1 MIKFTSF
8 IPKNIRLSKP
18 FCLARFWSQ
27 KKEDS
32 GADQCGS
39 YIKEGYLWKMKDGL
53 PSRMWRWKK
62 RYLVLSEDSI
72 CFLKEKGKAG
82 KTPKIVR
89 ILDVVS
95 LMIEDFGIRRK
106 TFGIRLKAGNDRDSF
121 LLRCRSEDE
130 RNDWVTAVLT
140 AKSASLLTDES

>member
-1 MIKFTSF
+1 MTKLSSLL
-8 IPKNIRLSKP
+8 PKMNIRLSKP
-18 FCLARFWSQ
+18 FSLVRFWSR
-27 KKEDS
+27 KKEDN
-32 GADQCGS
+32 GDQCGS
-39 YIKEGYLWKMKDGL
+39 YIKEGYLWKTKDGL

-72 CFLKEKGKAG
+72 CFLKDKGKSG
-82 KTPKIVR
+82 KAPKIVR

-130 RNDWVTAVLT
+130 RNDWITAVLT
-140 AKSASLLTDES
+140 AKSASLLNEES